1 MRHTTF
7 RFTLDPT
14 PEQVAL
20 LARHA
25 GASRFAYN
33 QCLRFVT
40 DALASRKSDPSV
52 TVPWSS
58 FDLINAFNTWKRS
71 GTAGRV
77 FVVTQDGIVTER
89 AVGLTWRREVS
100 AQVFE
105 EAAVDLGHALA
116 AYAKGNG
123 GTLQEHR
130 SGFPRP
136 KRKGR
141 CRDSFRMRNRISP
154 SGRCRIRIGEGHAR
168 TIVLPTI
175 GAVRVHDDT
184 RRLRRLLRPLE
195 HRRPLEN
202 SPILAAR
209 ARLLFAAVARHG
221 DRWLVSLNVEAPDF
235 HAERRHRASPVSRGR
250 GFVGIDRGIAT
261 FAVAATADGLEVARF
276 HAPRP
281 LARRLSRIQRR
292 AQAVSRAKR
301 GSRNR
306 AKAVRQLA
314 REHARIA
321 NIRQNFLHR
330 VSSQLAKTHS
340 QLAIEDLATAN
351 LIRNKYLSRAIA
363 DAGWGEFARQLT
375 YKADWFGGELVT
387 CDRWF
392 ASTKICSACGT
403 TKKKLALAE
412 RTFRCSSCGLMVDRD
427 SNAAA
432 NLAAWADAA
441 VLAPAQAPDR
451 QAGGRVTKAS
461 GGGTRAASSS
471 PADLTPEEGGTDAP
485 ATAGAKDTREG

>member
-14 PEQVAL
+14 PEQVAQ

-40 DALASRKSDPSV
+40 DALASRESDPSV
-52 TVPWSS
+52 TVPWSR
-58 FDLINAFNTWKRS
+58 FGLINAFNTWKRS
-71 GTAGRV
+71 GTAGRF
-77 FVVTQDGIVTER
+77 FVVARDGVVTER
-89 AVGLTWRREVS
+89 AIGLSWRRKVS

-105 EAAVDLGHALA
+105 EAAVDLGCALA
-116 AYAKGNG
+116 AYAKANS

-141 CRDSFRMRNRISP
+141 SRGSFRLRNRISR
-154 SGRCRIRIGEGHAR
+154 SGRSHIRIGESQAR

-175 GAVRVHDDT
+175 GAVRVH
-184 RRLRRLLRPLE
+184 
-195 HRRPLEN
+195 
-202 SPILAAR
+202 
-209 ARLLFAAVARHG
+209 
-221 DRWLVSLNVEAPDF
+221 VEAPDF
-235 HAERRHRASPVSRGR
+235 HAERRHRMPSVGYGK
-250 GFVGIDRGIAT
+250 GFVGIDRGIAA
-261 FAVAATADGLEVARF
+261 FAVAATTDGLDVARF
-276 HAPRP
+276 HAPGP

-306 AKAVRQLA
+306 SKAVIQLA
-314 REHARIA
+314 REHARIS
-321 NIRQNFLHR
+321 NIRQNFLHQ

-351 LIRNKYLSRAIA
+351 LIRNKHLSRAIA
-363 DAGWGEFARQLT
+363 DVGWGEFARQLT
-375 YKADWFGGELVT
+375 YKANWLGGELVT

-392 ASTKICSACGT
+392 ASTKMCSACGT
-403 TKKKLALAE
+403 TKKRMRLAE

-441 VLAPAQAPDR
+441 VLAPAHAPDR
-451 QAGGRVTKAS
+451 QAGGRVPKAS

-471 PADLTPEEGGTDAP
+471 PADLAPEEGGTDAP
-485 ATAGAKDTREG
+485 AKAGAKDTREG

>member
-1 MRHTTF
+1 M
-7 RFTLDPT
+7 
-14 PEQVAL
+14 
-20 LARHA
+20 
-25 GASRFAYN
+25 
-33 QCLRFVT
+33 
-40 DALASRKSDPSV
+40 PSI
-52 TVPWSS
+52 P
-58 FDLINAFNTWKRS
+58 
-71 GTAGRV
+71 
-77 FVVTQDGIVTER
+77 
-89 AVGLTWRREVS
+89 
-100 AQVFE
+100 
-105 EAAVDLGHALA
+105 
-116 AYAKGNG
+116 GNG
-123 GTLQEHR
+123 VEPPAASSSSLKTE
-130 SGFPRP
+130 S
-136 KRKGR
+136 
-141 CRDSFRMRNRISP
+141 SP
-154 SGRCRIRIGEGHAR
+154 SGPLDLRGDAKSPRRCSRKPLLTLDMRWQRMRRGTAAR
-168 TIVLPTI
+168 SKDIEVASQGQSERAAAATASACVT
-175 GAVRVHDDT
+175 GSAQ
-184 RRLRRLLRPLE
+184 
-195 HRRPLEN
+195 LEN
-202 SPILAAR
+202 SPILAPRVLAPR

-221 DRWLVSLNVEAPDF
+221 DRWLVSLNVEAPEF

-250 GFVGIDRGIAT
+250 GFVGIDRGIAA
-261 FAVAATADGLEVARF
+261 FVVAATADGLEVARF

-306 AKAVRQLA
+306 VKAVRQLA

-330 VSSQLAKTHS
+330 VSSPLAKTHS

-351 LIRNKYLSRAIA
+351 LIRNKHLSRAIA

-403 TKKKLALAE
+403 TKKELALAE
-412 RTFRCSSCGLMVDRD
+412 RTFRCNSCGLIMDRD

-451 QAGGRVTKAS
+451 QAGGRVTNAS

>member
-14 PEQVAL
+14 PEQVAQL
-20 LARHA
+20 TRHA

-40 DALASRKSDPSV
+40 DALASRESDPSV

-58 FDLINAFNTWKRS
+58 FDLINAFNAWKRS

-77 FVVTQDGIVTER
+77 FVAARDGVITER

-105 EAAVDLGHALA
+105 EAAVDLGRALA
-116 AYAKGNG
+116 AYAKADS
-123 GTLQEHR
+123 GTIQGHR

-141 CRDSFRMRNRISP
+141 CRDSFRIRNRISR
-154 SGRCRIRIGEGHAR
+154 SGRCHIRIGENHAR
-168 TIVLPTI
+168 SILLPTI
-175 GAVRVHDDT
+175 GVVRVHDDT
-184 RRLRRLLRPLE
+184 RRLRRLLRPVE
-195 HRRPLEN
+195 HHRPLKN
-202 SPILAAR
+202 APALAPR
-209 ARLLFAAVARHG
+209 ARLLFATVARHG
-221 DRWLVSLNVEAPDF
+221 DRWMIALNVEAPDF
-235 HAERRHRASPVSRGR
+235 HEERRHRASSVGY
-250 GFVGIDRGIAT
+250 GKEFVGIDRGIAA
-261 FAVAATADGLEVARF
+261 FAVAATANGLEVARF
-276 HAPRP
+276 YAPRP
-281 LARRLSRIQRR
+281 LARRLTRMQLR

-306 AKAVRQLA
+306 YKAVSQLA

-321 NIRQNFLHR
+321 NIRKNFLHR
-330 VSSQLAKTHS
+330 VSSELAKTHS

-351 LIRNKYLSRAIA
+351 LIRNKHLSRAIA
-363 DAGWGEFARQLT
+363 DVGWGEFARQLS

-403 TKKKLALAE
+403 TKKQLRLAE

-451 QAGGRVTKAS
+451 QAGGRVIKAS
-461 GGGTRAASSS
+461 GGTTRAASLA
-471 PADLTPEEGGTDAP
+471 PADLVPKGGTDAL
-485 ATAGAKDTREG
+485 ASAGAKDTREG